1 MHACEIFVNS
11 TIIGLWE
18 HVNMKKIKLLFSLS
32 CMYYIYERERE
43 GGEGR
48 ERQEERK
55 MRGGGGRRGRESINN
70 ILYFSSEKNRYGICN
85 IHQVPIYRYDYRT
98 IYTIRCF
105 QKFCNIYSFSRRI
118 EVLNER

>member
-11 TIIGLWE
+11 TIMGLWK

-43 GGEGR
+43 REREREGEGR
-48 ERQEERK
+48 EREEERK

-70 ILYFSSEKNRYGICN
+70 ILYFGSEKNRYRICN

-98 IYTIRCF
+98 IQYDVSKSFAIYTPFRD
-105 QKFCNIYSFSRRI
+105 
-118 EVLNER
+118 VLRY